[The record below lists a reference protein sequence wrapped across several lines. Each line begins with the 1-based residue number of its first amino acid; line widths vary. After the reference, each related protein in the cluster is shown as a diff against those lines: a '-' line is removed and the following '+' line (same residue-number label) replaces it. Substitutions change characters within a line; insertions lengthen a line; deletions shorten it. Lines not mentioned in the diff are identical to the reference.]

1 MKNQNIYKQA
11 KIHLRIT
18 RTLNLSVFRKVVVVL
33 FIVGIVLYTVLFTTY
48 SPVHDYFHQLR
59 HSLMVIPCH

>member
-11 KIHLRIT
+11 KIHLMIT

-33 FIVGIVLYTVLFTTY
+33 FIVGTVLYTVLITTY
-48 SPVHDYFHQLR
+48 PPVHDYFHQLR
-59 HSLMVIPCH
+59 HSLMVIPFH